1 MHQSSI
7 ALISVLDETGIHA
20 RLAEGLTLSAMFTAI
35 DTLEV
40 FVSPS
45 LGLELARISDDVE
58 FVSARGGYRDLFEV
72 PAEESG
78 LVASNLGDS
87 IMTARKSLVPSEVRK
102 GKRAKVADSSS
113 DDSEDEGFQRQVRK
127 TAGVK
132 RENSGWHSDFGA
144 SGRRSSTASNRYQ
157 EIDLTSGATLRDI
170 VAQAIGSAQLEAQA
184 GPSSD
189 GNDGGFMEVTSKRK
203 SNRKKQGSK
212 NKFTFPT
219 LGEKEK
225 DRDSDQ
231 DMQT

>member
-87 IMTARKSLVPSEVRK
+87 IMKIIMNNPLSA
-102 GKRAKVADSSS
+102 
-113 DDSEDEGFQRQVRK
+113 EG
-127 TAGVK
+127 
-132 RENSGWHSDFGA
+132 S
-144 SGRRSSTASNRYQ
+144 
-157 EIDLTSGATLRDI
+157 
-170 VAQAIGSAQLEAQA
+170 
-184 GPSSD
+184 P
-189 GNDGGFMEVTSKRK
+189 
-203 SNRKKQGSK
+203 
-212 NKFTFPT
+212 
-219 LGEKEK
+219 
-225 DRDSDQ
+225 
-231 DMQT
+231 

>member
-1 MHQSSI
+1 M
-7 ALISVLDETGIHA
+7 
-20 RLAEGLTLSAMFTAI
+20 
-35 DTLEV
+35 
-40 FVSPS
+40 
-45 LGLELARISDDVE
+45 
-58 FVSARGGYRDLFEV
+58 
-72 PAEESG
+72 
-78 LVASNLGDS
+78 
-87 IMTARKSLVPSEVRK
+87 
-102 GKRAKVADSSS
+102 
-113 DDSEDEGFQRQVRK
+113 
-127 TAGVK
+127 K

-184 GPSSD
+184 GPSSY
-189 GNDGGFMEVTSKRK
+189 GNDGGFMEVASKRK